1 MALHPDVQQQAQEEL
16 DRVVGRARLPSFRDR
31 ESLPSVNAIIK
42 EVIRWEAILPTGPC
56 DLTL

>member
-31 ESLPSVNAIIK
+31 ESLPFVNAIIK
-42 EVIRWEAILPTGPC
+42 EVIRWEAVVPTGP
-56 DLTL
+56 